1 MDIGHDDYC
10 AKTVKNVLADEQG
23 VVEQT
28 ILTNILPVNYGVA
41 PMLGSY
47 TQPDGPFPN
56 PLDLL
61 NKGKIKEARA
71 VGEEMV
77 EAATEDMVFV
87 GSNMYEVGVDGYN
100 IDTTASFG
108 DIDFLAALRTA
119 EILKK
124 KYPDI
129 CIEMG
134 MASEFVL
141 GMHGELTYDG
151 VHLAGL
157 YPHQQLKLA
166 EKAGVTIFGPVVNV
180 STRMSCV
187 KNIARALTFVKPCV
201 ENSNIPIHCNI
212 GMGVGGT
219 PLIPV
224 TPIDAVSR
232 GSTALVEIGKVDG
245 L

>member
-1 MDIGHDDYC
+1 MKVSIISKEQNILMKRKEIKFNVDHSQNGSTPSRVNVRIQL
-10 AKTVKNVLADEQG
+10 ASLLKIKPELIFVKNFKTKKG
-23 VVEQT
+23 
-28 ILTNILPVNYGVA
+28 
-41 PMLGSY
+41 
-47 TQPDGPFPN
+47 TQF
-56 PLDLL
+56 
-61 NKGKIKEARA
+61 A
-71 VGEEMV
+71 VGEANIYDSIKV
-77 EAATEDMVFV
+77 AEDMVFV
-87 GSNMYEVGVDGYN
+87 GSSMYEIGVDGYN

-108 DIDFLAALRTA
+108 DVDFLASLRTA

-141 GMHGELTYDG
+141 GIHGELTYDG
-151 VHLAGL
+151 VRLAGL

-180 STRMSCV
+180 NTRMSCV
-187 KNIARALTFVKPCV
+187 ENMARALTFVKPCV
-201 ENSNIPIHCNI
+201 ENSRIPIHCNI

-224 TPIDAVSR
+224 TPLDTVSR